1 MAIQIEHT
9 GSALNRLVSQL
20 AADKKKAVI
29 AVALVLLM
37 AFMWIRLI
45 AGKGTR
51 SAKAA
56 VTPVTGTDLDSTARS
71 KVVFIELPCVQGR
84 HDVLA
89 RDFFKLDDRSF
100 SASEEMSIISQN
112 SAEQG
117 VREVAQRLRLDAIST
132 GEEPEAFI
140 NDKLLK
146 VGDVL
151 VLGEGSKVYECEI
164 MSIKANVVLVKYEE
178 AEIELKLK
186 QPDEAAQR
194 FED

>member
-1 MAIQIEHT
+1 MAIQTEKT
-9 GSALNRLVSQL
+9 GSAMNRLVSQL
-20 AADKKKAVI
+20 GVDKKKAVI

-45 AGKGTR
+45 AGKGAK
-51 SAKAA
+51 SARAA
-56 VTPVTGTDLDSTARS
+56 VTPVTDTDLNSTAQSR
-71 KVVFIELPCVQGR
+71 VVFVELPYVEGR

-89 RDFFKLDDRSF
+89 CDFFRLDGRSF
-100 SASEEMSIISQN
+100 SASQELSIVSEN
-112 SAEQG
+112 SEEQG

-132 GEEPEAFI
+132 GEKPEAFI

-146 VGDVL
+146 VGDVF
-151 VLGEGSKVYECEI
+151 VLDEGSKSYECEI
-164 MSIKANVVLVKYEE
+164 VSIEENVVVVKYEE